1 MNFSTHF
8 HPMLS
13 HFPIVL
19 IILGFVA
26 ELIVFFSKKETYLSK
41 IGFYILVLGAL
52 TAFFAWISGEFFTEE
67 LTGPL
72 NEVREM
78 HEHFV
83 WVSLGLLAA
92 SCIFKYFSLFRKPEN
107 KNLKWAAFIFYALTA
122 ISFCITGYYGG
133 TLVYDYLIPA

>member
-1 MNFSTHF
+1 MTLTTHF

-19 IILGFVA
+19 IILGFVI
-26 ELIVFFSKKETYLSK
+26 ELIVFFSKKETCLSK
-41 IGFYILVLGAL
+41 IGFYILLLGAIS
-52 TAFFAWISGEFFTEE
+52 AFFAWLTGEFFTEE
-67 LTGPL
+67 LTGAI

-92 SCIFKYFSLFRKPEN
+92 TCIVKYFILFRKIES
-107 KNLKWAAFIFYALTA
+107 KNLKWVAFVLYALTV

-133 TLVYDYLIPA
+133 TLVYNYMIPA